1 MTRELLVDSS
11 PEEHRV
17 VVLEDGRPAEIL
29 IERSGERLLGNV
41 YLGKVD
47 KVVPGMQ
54 AAFVDVGLER
64 HAFLHASDLAIPGPK
79 RGAGDRAIEDLV
91 QSGQV
96 LPVQVTRE
104 PLGGKGARITAQLT
118 LAGRFLVLVPQ
129 DPHVGISRRL
139 QDGEVRDRLRAL
151 VEELRGDSGWGC
163 IVRTAAAAQGLD
175 VLRAELEELMGEWA
189 LLEAAIEAE
198 GAPALLRSERPLPLR
213 VVRDLLS
220 SDVKR
225 IVVGD
230 ADLHDLMRAEL
241 ELRAPA
247 MAEVLELHGGGP
259 DVLADLGLEKE
270 IEKALRPKVWLRSG
284 GYLVI
289 NQLEALVAI
298 DVNTGKFTGGKRLE
312 ETALKVNIEAA
323 REVARQLRLRD
334 LGGIV
339 VVDFIDM
346 EEPENRRK
354 VFDVFEQALAG
365 DRAKTTVLG
374 MSDFCLVQV
383 TRQRQR
389 KSLEREL
396 SEPCPYCSGTGRIR
410 AVETTVAQI
419 LRRVR
424 ALGRDGVRGPVRAT
438 VHPDV
443 AAALRERLEA
453 LEQEG
458 GYLHP
463 RLEVCEDPTKHRET
477 LELSASPSG

>member
-1 MTRELLVDSS
+1 MTRELIVDSS

-17 VVLEDGRPAEIL
+17 IVVEDGRPAEIL
-29 IERSGERLLGNV
+29 IERCGERLLGNI
-41 YLGKVD
+41 YLGRVD
-47 KVVPGMQ
+47 KVIPGMQ

-64 HAFLHASDLAIPGPK
+64 HAFLHASDVALAGPK
-79 RGAGDRAIEDLV
+79 RGASDRAIEDLV

-118 LAGRFLVLVPQ
+118 LPGRFVVLVPQ
-129 DPHVGISRRL
+129 DAHVGISRRL
-139 QDGEVRDRLRAL
+139 QDGDVRDRLRAM

-163 IVRTAAAAQGLD
+163 IVRTAASAQGLD
-175 VLRAELEELMGEWA
+175 VLRGELEELMEEWA
-189 LLEAAIEAE
+189 AVEAAIESQS
-198 GAPALLRSERPLPLR
+198 APALIRSEAALPLR

-220 SDVKR
+220 SDVRR

-230 ADLHDLMRAEL
+230 PDLHERMRREL
-241 ELRAPA
+241 SRRAPA
-247 MAEVLELHGGGP
+247 MAEVLQLHGGGP

-298 DVNTGKFTGGKRLE
+298 DVNTGKFIGGRRLE
-312 ETALKVNIEAA
+312 ETALKVNVEAA

-354 VFDVFEQALAG
+354 VFEAFQEALVA
-365 DRAKTTVLG
+365 DRAKTTILG
-374 MSDFCLVQV
+374 MSEFCLVQV

-410 AVETTVAQI
+410 AIRTTMAQI

-424 ALGRDGVRGPVRAT
+424 ALGRDGVRGPVRVT

-443 AAALRERLEA
+443 ALALRDRLEV
-453 LEQEG
+453 LEAEG
-458 GYLHP
+458 AGLRP
-463 RLEVCEDPTKHRET
+463 RLEVREDPTRHRET
-477 LELSASPSG
+477 HDLSASPPE

>member
-1 MTRELLVDSS
+1 MRRELLVDSS
-11 PEEHRV
+11 PEENRV
-17 VVLEDGRPAEIL
+17 VVVEDGRPAEIH

-64 HAFLHASDLAIPGPK
+64 HAFLHASDVGPAGPR
-79 RGAGDRAIEDLV
+79 RGAGERAIEDLV
-91 QSGQV
+91 QAGQA
-96 LPVQVTRE
+96 LAVQVTRE

-118 LAGRFLVLVPQ
+118 LPGRFLVLVPA
-129 DPHVGISRRL
+129 DRHVGISRRL
-139 QDGEVRDRLRAL
+139 QDAELRDRLRAL
-151 VEELRGDSGWGC
+151 IETMRGEADWGC
-163 IVRTAAAAQGLD
+163 IVRTAAASQSLET
-175 VLRAELEELMGEWA
+175 LQAELNELLGEWVG
-189 LLEAAIEAE
+189 LSEAMAAAQ
-198 GAPALLRSERPLPLR
+198 APALLRAEPPLPLR
-213 VVRDLLS
+213 LVRDLLS
-220 SDVKR
+220 PDVKR
-225 IVVGD
+225 IVVGEPE
-230 ADLHDLMRAEL
+230 LHDRLAEEL
-241 ELRAPA
+241 EQRAPGLREA
-247 MAEVLELHGGGP
+247 LELHGGGP

-298 DVNTGKFTGGKRLE
+298 DVNTGKFTGGRRLE
-312 ETALKVNIEAA
+312 ETALKVNLEAA

-346 EEPENRRK
+346 EEPAHRAQ
-354 VFDVFEQALAG
+354 VFECFQEALAG
-365 DRAKTTVLG
+365 DRAKTSVLG

-389 KSLEREL
+389 KSLERGL

-410 AVETTVAQI
+410 SIETTVAQL

-424 ALGRDGVRGPVRAT
+424 ALAREGVKGALRVR

-443 AAALRERLEA
+443 AEALRERIESLAEDGRGLGLSLSVDEDA
-453 LEQEG
+453 L
-458 GYLHP
+458 
-463 RLEVCEDPTKHRET
+463 RHRET
-477 LELSASPSG
+477 YELTSDRD

>member
-1 MTRELLVDSS
+1 MNRELLVDSS
-11 PEEHRV
+11 PEENRV
-17 VVLEDGRPAEIL
+17 VVVEDGRPAEIH

-41 YLGKVD
+41 YLGRVD

-64 HAFLHASDLAIPGPK
+64 HAFLHASDVGPAGP
-79 RGAGDRAIEDLV
+79 RREAGDRAIEDLV
-91 QSGQV
+91 EAGQS

-118 LAGRFLVLVPQ
+118 LPGRFLVLVPD

-139 QDGEVRDRLRAL
+139 QEGELRDRLRGL
-151 VEELRGDSGWGC
+151 VEEMRGEDSWGC
-163 IVRTAAAAQGLD
+163 IVRTAAASQE
-175 VLRAELEELMGEWA
+175 VETLRAELDELLAEWRR
-189 LLEAAIEAE
+189 LREAMAAAE
-198 GAPALLRSERPLPLR
+198 APALLRAEPALPLR
-213 VVRDLLS
+213 LVRDLLS
-220 SDVKR
+220 PDVRR

-230 ADLHDLMRAEL
+230 PELHARLAAEL
-241 ELRAPA
+241 EQRAPGLRRA
-247 MAEVLELHGGGP
+247 LVLHGGGP

-298 DVNTGKFTGGKRLE
+298 DVNTGKFTGGRRLE
-312 ETALKVNIEAA
+312 ETALKVNLEAA

-346 EEPENRRK
+346 EEPAHRAR
-354 VFDVFEQALAG
+354 VFEAFQEALTG
-365 DRAKTTVLG
+365 DRAKISVLG

-389 KSLEREL
+389 KSLERGL

-410 AVETTVAQI
+410 SVETVVAQL

-424 ALGRDGVRGPVRAT
+424 ALARDGVRGGLRVR

-443 AAALRERLEA
+443 AAALRSRLESLAADGRELGLA
-453 LEQEG
+453 LSIDEEAI
-458 GYLHP
+458 
-463 RLEVCEDPTKHRET
+463 RHRET
-477 LELSASPSG
+477 YELTSAPPE